1 MFEGNLT
8 DTGFTKAAESPVL
21 QPLEWPVLVAR
32 LAAARDLRGVFARRK
47 MSGGG
52 NFASFSTEQSANLN
66 EIGFGINPDTLAD
79 CKTHEAKMSPAA
91 QDAETGDREL

>member
-8 DTGFTKAAESPVL
+8 DNGFTKPEEGAAL

-32 LAAARDLRGVFARRK
+32 LAAARDLRGVYARRK
-47 MSGGG
+47 MTGGG
-52 NFASFSTEQSANLN
+52 NFANFSTEQSVNLN
-66 EIGFGINPDTLAD
+66 ETGSRVNPDALAD
-79 CKTHEAKMSPAA
+79 CKPHEAKMSPAA